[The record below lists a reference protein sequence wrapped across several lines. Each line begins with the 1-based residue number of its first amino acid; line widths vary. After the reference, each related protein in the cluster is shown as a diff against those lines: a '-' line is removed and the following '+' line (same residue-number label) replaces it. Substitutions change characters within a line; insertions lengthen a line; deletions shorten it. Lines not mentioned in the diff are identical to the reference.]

1 MKKRIA
7 IRAGTLVDG
16 LSPAPLANAV
26 ILIEEGRFG
35 FVGDDASATI
45 PEDARVI
52 DASGFTVLPG
62 LIDAHVHIHTPGGQ
76 AENYVLAQLKRSP
89 GELALE
95 ACSYAQRSLRMGF
108 TTLRSL
114 SSPLYIDVALRNAI
128 NRGLVEGPRLRVA
141 GQGLSATG
149 GHMDQPWWSPD
160 LVLPGRTGVC
170 DGPWECRK
178 AARTQL
184 KWGAD
189 VIKINPCAGSYT
201 HPDQPWKQEMTYEE
215 ITAICEEVHWA
226 GKHVAA
232 HTAGGQGITD
242 SICAGVDTL
251 EHAHWLTDEQ
261 ITLMVDRG
269 TFYVPTLIV
278 NSRIV
283 ELETT
288 QGNIT
293 PERWRWL
300 ERVYEDKWDTLRR
313 AKDAGVKIAVGTDA
327 GFVVSHG
334 ENAGELEQ
342 LVKGGFTPMESI
354 VAATRIGAECLGME
368 KEIGTIEPG
377 KLADLVIIDG
387 NPLDDLGILLE
398 ESKIR
403 GVFKAGQP
411 VVWRT

>member
-1 MKKRIA
+1 MKQRIA
-7 IRAGTLVDG
+7 VRAGKLIDG
-16 LSPAPLANAV
+16 LSPTPMVSAV
-26 ILIEEGRFG
+26 ILIEHDRFS
-35 FVGDDASATI
+35 FVGDDTSVTV
-45 PEDARVI
+45 PEDAMVI
-52 DASGFTVLPG
+52 DASDFVVLPG
-62 LIDAHVHIHTPGGQ
+62 LIDAHVHIHTPGGRV
-76 AENYVLAQLKRSP
+76 ENYVRAQINRAP

-128 NRGLVEGPRLRVA
+128 DRGLVEGPRLRVA

-178 AARTQL
+178 AARTQI

-189 VIKINPCAGSYT
+189 VIKINSCAGSYAD
-201 HPDQPWKQEMTYEE
+201 PDRPWKQEMTYEE
-215 ITAICEEVHWA
+215 IKMICEEAHWA
-226 GKHVAA
+226 GKRVAA
-232 HTAGGQGITD
+232 HTSGGRGITD

-261 ITLMVDRG
+261 IALMVERG

-283 ELETT
+283 KKGAAQAETT
-288 QGNIT
+288 S
-293 PERWRWL
+293 ERWRWL
-300 ERVYEDKWDTLRR
+300 ERAYEAKWDSLRR

-334 ENAGELEQ
+334 ENASELAQ
-342 LVKGGFTPMESI
+342 LVKGGFTPMEAI
-354 VAATRIGAECLGME
+354 FAATRMGAECLGME
-368 KEIGTIEPG
+368 NEIGTIEPG

-387 NPLDDLGILLE
+387 NPLDNIGLLLE
-398 ESKIR
+398 KSKIR
-403 GVFKAGQP
+403 GVVKGGQTI
-411 VVWRT
+411 VWRT